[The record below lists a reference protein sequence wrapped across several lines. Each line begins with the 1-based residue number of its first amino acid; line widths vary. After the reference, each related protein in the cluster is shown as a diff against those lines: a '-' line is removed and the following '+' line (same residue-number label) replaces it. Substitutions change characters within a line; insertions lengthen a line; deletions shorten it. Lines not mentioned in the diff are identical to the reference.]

1 MIYEMGSF
9 MVTII
14 IPETPIEYVI
24 IACLLVVIIRGRL
37 GLETILRSAQIFIP
51 WFIGLY
57 LLLIF
62 LNLSN
67 ATFENLQPLFERGK
81 YLIIKGNFSIIS
93 YLFISNNTYLGNYIS
108 STWISHSITRG
119 FLFPLCSL
127 ILSWGKSK
135 LRN

>member
-1 MIYEMGSF
+1 MGSF

-14 IPETPIEYVI
+14 ITETPIEYVI
-24 IACLLVVIIRGRL
+24 IAFLLVVIIRGRL
-37 GLETILRSAQIFIP
+37 GLEIIIRSAQILFP

-67 ATFENLQPLFERGK
+67 ATFENLQPLFERGT
-81 YLIIKGNFSIIS
+81 YLIIRGNFSIIS
-93 YLFISNNTYLGNYIS
+93 YLFISNNTYLGNFIS
-108 STWISHSITRG
+108 STWISYSITYG
-119 FLFPLCSL
+119 FLFPLCLL
-127 ILSWGKSK
+127 ILSWRKSK